1 MNDKRALFIAILY
14 TLALTIVF
22 ILIDKEESGLVIDVT
37 RYERERDSLWDEN
50 RHLTERINSLTRETD
65 SVIHSFEEV
74 INAQKKKYYEKVD
87 DLTRLSD
94 DEHIRILSNELSRKD
109 SLE

>member
-1 MNDKRALFIAILY
+1 MNDKRALFFAILY

-37 RYERERDSLWDEN
+37 RYERERDSLRDEN
-50 RHLTERINSLTRETD
+50 RHLTEKINSLTRETD

-74 INAQKKKYYEKVD
+74 INAQKKKYYEKVA